1 MATLLADLPTDFIGP
16 DVLAL
21 YLLPG
26 PVGSRLSWS
35 LLAVVP
41 SEAALDRCAALRFR
55 LAQHLRLLPQREVQ
69 SVFGASGGVLV
80 MPLSSL
86 AGMLRRRL
94 FGAPSQRL
102 TIERHRQ
109 LLVGE
114 DVIDTVLEGPAASP
128 EDLAPELAGVM
139 EAVQALWSGSSR
151 ACDIHDLFYGRL
163 PALIHRARTGTW
175 SGSLAEAQSM
185 LAESVDPAQAFAGK
199 EGLKE
204 AWCDP
209 VTADLSRAREFLRD
223 RGPMVLRLQEVAV
236 ETLLAAEAEAD

>member
-1 MATLLADLPTDFIGP
+1 MSTLLADLPTDFIGP
-16 DVLAL
+16 EVLAL

-41 SEAALDRCAALRFR
+41 DEAALDRCAALRFR

-80 MPLSSL
+80 IPLSSL

-94 FGAPSQRL
+94 FGSPSRRL

-114 DVIDTVLEGPAASP
+114 DVIDTVLEGPTASA

-139 EAVQALWSGSSR
+139 EAVQRLWSGPSR

-163 PALIHRARTGTW
+163 PALIHRSRTGTW
-175 SGSLAEAQSM
+175 SGSLAEAQSL

-199 EGLKE
+199 EGIKE

-209 VTADLSRAREFLRD
+209 ATADLGRGREFIRD
-223 RGPMVLRLQEVAV
+223 RGPMILRLQEVAV
-236 ETLLAAEAEAD
+236 EALLAAETD